1 MSQLKRELSLWLEF
15 GLILKNLLSFQ
26 RDNL

>member
-1 MSQLKRELSLWLEF
+1 MSQLKRELSLRLEF
-15 GLILKNLLSFQ
+15 GLILGNLSIFQ